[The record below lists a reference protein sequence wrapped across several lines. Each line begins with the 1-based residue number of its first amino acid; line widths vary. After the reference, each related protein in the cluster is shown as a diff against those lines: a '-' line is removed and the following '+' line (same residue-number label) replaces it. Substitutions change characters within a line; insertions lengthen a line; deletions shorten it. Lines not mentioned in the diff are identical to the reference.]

1 MNWYFILA
9 VLVSLVTVG
18 GALFFFKMHTKHTL
32 NLLKIDIQK
41 ANSQSLTPLKLQAYE
56 RIALLTERTSLP
68 ALIKEYAHTVTSAR
82 AFAQIAINAIT
93 EEYKYNVSQQIYVSE
108 QLWTLV
114 KVTKEQHTQL
124 LQQLLQNLPEHAT
137 SADMSKELIQWLQN
151 QEQQPQDRVL
161 HFLKKEIALYFS

>member
-1 MNWYFILA
+1 MNWYLTLA
-9 VLVSLVTVG
+9 VLVSLATLG

-41 ANSQSLTPLKLQAYE
+41 ANSQSITPLKLQAYE

-68 ALIKEYAHTVTSAR
+68 ALIKEYASTVTSAR
-82 AFAQIAINAIT
+82 AFTQIAINAIN

-114 KVTKEQHTQL
+114 KVTKEQHSQL
-124 LQQLLQNLPEHAT
+124 LNQLLQNLPEHAT
-137 SADMSKELIQWLQN
+137 STDMSKELIQWLQ
-151 QEQQPQDRVL
+151 QQDQQPQDKVL